1 MPQTYADLTL
11 AEALSDPLI
20 NAVMS
25 ADHVTRSELELLMKS
40 VARKNLEAAASS
52 NWQRPFT
59 VDRPAVTKSLLALGA
74 RARTACCE
82 SAV

>member
-40 VARKNLEAAASS
+40 VARKNFEATAST

-59 VDRPAVTKSLLALGA
+59 VDGPAVTKSLAAIGNRMA
-74 RARTACCE
+74 SACCG